1 MRISEIKQYKDKL
14 KIDNVTY
21 IVQVLLQA
29 TNLRLLRYHDI
40 LFSTR
45 KDYKESKRWLTP
57 FRIDM
62 SGLDLSGI
70 DVKKADELYRM
81 YKNHRFDLLGSG
93 WIQVSYENNAKG
105 FQQYKYDVRVIQ
117 TDKKGDFLDK
127 LINKSNL
134 HKAKMIWN
142 MLSDDYVPV
151 DWQKDFISGYR
162 WNNSKWYRPQVVADK
177 LGGDIKVPWELGR
190 MQHLPRLALM
200 YRMFPERRH
209 GIQNEFCNQLIDF
222 SATNPPRYGVNYVC
236 TMDIGI
242 RTANV
247 ALAYSMLKNQNVSF
261 SDEFEEFIC
270 GFIFEHCEH
279 IRKNLE
285 WSKFLTS
292 NHYFADIAGLLYG
305 SAVLPKC
312 KKRDKW
318 LYFAA
323 EEINNEVVKQFH
335 REGSNGEGS
344 TAYHRLTGEMAVY
357 SLALIKY
364 LNERGEKLRLDNE
377 VLEII
382 KKAGGFSNDITRPD
396 GMFTQIGDNDS
407 GLFFRLSITG
417 ELISAEQAIGKYANL
432 ENYKVQQVSEPY
444 LDENMNDARPF
455 ISSVAGMFEND
466 NLQEAEKKYPLES
479 SLVKQLVGT
488 KINVDERTGIVISET
503 NQADEKL
510 KYESSYVVSA
520 NGMNLLEGV
529 KWICYDEFGIYIFR
543 GKNIYL
549 CVNAAD
555 NGQKGNGG
563 HAHNDKLSFEL
574 FVGDTCVF
582 EDSGTYVYTSN
593 PELRNKFRSV
603 NSHNTIFTGVEQN
616 EYNGLFAMH
625 SRSKC
630 KVLHKTDNSIKVE
643 VCYGDIIHRRE
654 FVIEKDCVIIKD
666 ECNREYQTQ
675 YTQKEVTRGYGKILM
690 SK

>member
-1 MRISEIKQYKDKL
+1 MKISDIKQYRDKL
-14 KIDNVTY
+14 KIENIAY
-21 IVQVLLQA
+21 IIQILTQAVKLKLLQ
-29 TNLRLLRYHDI
+29 YHDI

-45 KDYKESKRWLTP
+45 KRYAETGLGLVPLD
-57 FRIDM
+57 IDT
-62 SGLDLSGI
+62 STLDFHGI
-70 DVKKADELYRM
+70 DIRKADELYRM
-81 YKNHRFDLLGSG
+81 YRNHQFDLLGSG
-93 WIQVSYENNAKG
+93 WTKVSYEDNAKG
-105 FQQYKYDVRVIQ
+105 FQQYKYEVPVIH
-117 TDKKGDFLDK
+117 TDKNGLFLHE

-134 HKAKMIWN
+134 YTSKRIWG
-142 MLSDDYVPV
+142 MLSDDYTPI

-162 WNNSKWYRPQVVADK
+162 WDNSKWYRPQVVADK
-177 LGGDIKVPWELGR
+177 PGGDIKVPWELGR

-200 YRMFPERRH
+200 YRMFPERDREIL
-209 GIQNEFCNQLIDF
+209 GEFCNQLIDF

-247 ALAYSMLKNQNVSF
+247 ALAYSMFKSQNVTF
-261 SDEFEEFIC
+261 SKEFEEFIC

-279 IRKNLE
+279 IRNNLE

-305 SAVLPKC
+305 SAILPKC
-312 KKRDKW
+312 KKREKW
-318 LYFAA
+318 LRFAA
-323 EEINNEVVKQFH
+323 NEINKEIVKQFY

-357 SLALIKY
+357 SLAVIKY
-364 LNERGEKLRLDNE
+364 LNKHGEKLRLDQE
-377 VLEII
+377 ALEII
-382 KKAGGFSNDITRPD
+382 EKSGEFSNAITRPD

-417 ELISAEQAIGKYANL
+417 ELLTVEQAVAKYANL
-432 ENYKVQQVSEPY
+432 QNYKIQQLSDAY

-455 ISSVAGMFEND
+455 ISSVAGMFENEKF
-466 NLQEAEKKYPLES
+466 QEAERIYPLES
-479 SLVKQLVGT
+479 SLVNQLVGT
-488 KINVDERTGIVISET
+488 QINVG
-503 NQADEKL
+503 NQIGAAANKPDKNDEKL
-510 KYESSYVVSA
+510 QYVSSYIISA
-520 NGMNLLEGV
+520 NDRNLLEET
-529 KWICYDEFGIYIFR
+529 KWVLYHEFGIYIFR

-574 FVGDTCVF
+574 FIGDECIF
-582 EDSGTYVYTSN
+582 EDSGTYVYTSC

-603 NSHNTIFTGVEQN
+603 NIHNTIFTGIEQN
-616 EYNGLFAMH
+616 EYNGLFAMY

-630 KVLHKTDNSIKVE
+630 RVIDVRSNSIKVE

-654 FVIEKDCVIIKD
+654 FIIKNDCIIIQD
-666 ECNREYQTQ
+666 ECNKVYQAHFMQ
-675 YTQKEVTRGYGKILM
+675 NEVTRGYGKILVG
-690 SK
+690 